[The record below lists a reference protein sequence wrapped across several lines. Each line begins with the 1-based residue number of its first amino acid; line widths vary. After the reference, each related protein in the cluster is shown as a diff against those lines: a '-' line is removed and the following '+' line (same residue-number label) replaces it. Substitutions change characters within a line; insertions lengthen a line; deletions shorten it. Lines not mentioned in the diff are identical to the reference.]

1 MKDYIV
7 RATAGEGSVRVFVAT
22 TREMVNNAFKIHK
35 TSPVATAALGRMLTG
50 ASIMGC
56 MLKNDTDIITI
67 SMKGDGP
74 LGGVVV
80 TTDSRSRV
88 KGYVNNP
95 LVDIPLKDNGKLD
108 VGGAIG
114 YGTLTVTKDLGL
126 KEPMSGQIAIVSGEV
141 ADDLTYYFAKS
152 EQIPSSVALGVL
164 VDRDYTVKQ
173 AGGFIIQIMPN
184 AKEDIIAYL
193 EKRLITLPTMTSM
206 LEDGNT
212 PEDILKILFTEH
224 DVKIYNKIPTEY
236 YCNCSKE
243 KTKKALISV
252 GLTELKSILE
262 EDKGANIHCH
272 FCNTD
277 YKFDENDIINLI
289 SKLENNN

>member
-7 RATAGEGSVRVFVAT
+7 RATAGEGSLRVFVAT

-50 ASIMGC
+50 ASMMGC

-80 TTDSRSRV
+80 TTDSKSRV

-95 LVDIPLKDNGKLD
+95 IVDIPLKENGKLD
-108 VGGAIG
+108 VGGAVG

-126 KEPMSGQIAIVSGEV
+126 KEPMSGQIPIVSGEV

-152 EQIPSSVALGVL
+152 EQVPSSVALGVL

-173 AGGFIIQIMPN
+173 AGGFIIQVMPN
-184 AKEDIIAYL
+184 AKEEIISYL
-193 EKRLITLPTMTSM
+193 EKRLITLPSMTSM

-224 DVKIYNKIPTEY
+224 EVKIHDKLPVEY

-243 KTKKALISV
+243 KTEKALISV

-289 SKLENNN
+289 NNLENN